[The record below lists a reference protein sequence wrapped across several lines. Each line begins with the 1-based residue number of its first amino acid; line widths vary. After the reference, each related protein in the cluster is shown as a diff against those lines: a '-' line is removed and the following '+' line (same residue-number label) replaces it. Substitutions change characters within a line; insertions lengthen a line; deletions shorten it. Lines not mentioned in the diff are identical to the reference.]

1 MTRNY
6 HKTILTCPD
15 AVCGRRVLI
24 TAISIHKSL
33 ESFGANLNLMGF
45 ELTYAIEELWIVSLG
60 QE

>member
-1 MTRNY
+1 
-6 HKTILTCPD
+6 
-15 AVCGRRVLI
+15 VCGRRVLI

-33 ESFGANLNLMGF
+33 ESFGANLNLLGF